1 MRRKSTRRKTKDD
14 DAAALAAAAAAA
26 AAKAEAEIEAVEI
39 DVLESKAKERSQRRS
54 GSSNSRKSV
63 VKFAIEGEMEN
74 LNISGDEQKSQE
86 KLDTN
91 SSTNVSFHPNE
102 TPTTTETGWQ
112 KTTVGFREDLNTYL

>member
-1 MRRKSTRRKTKDD
+1 MRRKSTRRKTQDD

-39 DVLESKAKERSQRRS
+39 DVLESKTKERSQRRS

-63 VKFAIEGEMEN
+63 VKFAIEGEMEK
-74 LNISGDEQKSQE
+74 LNVSGDEEQLPE
-86 KLDTN
+86 KLDAN

-102 TPTTTETGWQ
+102 TPTTTETG
-112 KTTVGFREDLNTYL
+112 